1 MVKKIGKEIETV
13 EETKA
18 KPFQKFLLLV
28 LIPLLIVI
36 TLGLIIATATGVNVF
51 EKAKSYT
58 AKIPIVGSLAQK
70 ENISNIKNIEKNVNE
85 LQNQLNDRNSE
96 ITQLQE
102 KLDSKDTELQKAKLD
117 NSQLQQDIKD
127 LNAAQKESKRALKD
141 IVSTY
146 ETMSP
151 KKSAPIIAKMA
162 DAEALK
168 ILTNVKPEVLAAIM
182 ENMDPTQ
189 AARFTVL
196 MTNTDASSSQT
207 STP

>member
-1 MVKKIGKEIETV
+1 VAKKIEKEIETV
-13 EETKA
+13 EEMKA

-28 LIPLLIVI
+28 LIPLLIII

-51 EKAKSYT
+51 EKAKLYT

-70 ENISNIKNIEKNVNE
+70 ENAASIKNIEKNVND
-85 LQNQLNDRNSE
+85 LQNQLKDRDAE

-102 KLDSKDTELQKAKLD
+102 KLDTKDTDLQKAKMD

-151 KKSAPIIAKMA
+151 KKAAPIIAKMT
-162 DAEALK
+162 DTEALK
-168 ILTNVKPEVLAAIM
+168 ILSGVKPEVLAAIM
-182 ENMDPTQ
+182 ENMDSTQ
-189 AARFTVL
+189 AARFTEL
-196 MTNTDASSSQT
+196 MTNTDAGSQP

>member
-1 MVKKIGKEIETV
+1 MAKKIGKEIETV

-70 ENISNIKNIEKNVNE
+70 ENISNIKTIEKNVNE

-102 KLDSKDTELQKAKLD
+102 KLDSKDTELQKA
-117 NSQLQQDIKD
+117 
-127 LNAAQKESKRALKD
+127 
-141 IVSTY
+141 
-146 ETMSP
+146 
-151 KKSAPIIAKMA
+151 
-162 DAEALK
+162 
-168 ILTNVKPEVLAAIM
+168 
-182 ENMDPTQ
+182 
-189 AARFTVL
+189 
-196 MTNTDASSSQT
+196 
-207 STP
+207 

>member
-1 MVKKIGKEIETV
+1 VAKNIGKEIETV
-13 EETKA
+13 EETRA

-196 MTNTDASSSQT
+196 MTNTDASSSQQ

>member
-1 MVKKIGKEIETV
+1 VAKKIEKEIETA

-58 AKIPIVGSLAQK
+58 AKIPIVGGLAQK
-70 ENISNIKNIEKNVNE
+70 ENAASIKNIEKNVSD
-85 LQNQLNDRNSE
+85 LQNQLNDRNAE

-102 KLDSKDTELQKAKLD
+102 KLDSKDIELQKAKLD
-117 NSQLQQDIKD
+117 NGQLQQDIKD

-151 KKSAPIIAKMA
+151 KKSAPIIAKMT
-162 DAEALK
+162 DTEALK
-168 ILTNVKPEVLAAIM
+168 ILSSVKPEALAAIM
-182 ENMDPTQ
+182 ENMDSTQ
-189 AARFTVL
+189 AARFTEL
-196 MTNTDASSSQT
+196 MTKTDASSQP

>member
-1 MVKKIGKEIETV
+1 MAKKIGKEIETV

-70 ENISNIKNIEKNVNE
+70 ENVSNIKNIEKNVNE

-196 MTNTDASSSQT
+196 MTNTDTSSSQQ